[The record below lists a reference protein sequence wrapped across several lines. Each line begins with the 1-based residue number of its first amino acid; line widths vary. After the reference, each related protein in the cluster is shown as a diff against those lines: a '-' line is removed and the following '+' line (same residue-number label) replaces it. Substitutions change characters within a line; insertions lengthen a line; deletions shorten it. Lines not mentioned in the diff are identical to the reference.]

1 MGLDPSALIDLSAL
15 CHNLQ
20 RVREAA
26 PQSRIMAVIKA
37 DGYGHGML
45 RVARALQDADAL
57 AVARVNEGVRLRE
70 AGEGRPITVLE
81 GFFDQADLEAAA
93 SHDLE
98 PVIHEAGQIT
108 RLEQNPPANPV
119 ACWLKL
125 DTGMHRLGMPPD
137 TAAEAFRRLSDC
149 AAVKGRVRL
158 MTHLAN
164 ADDTGD
170 PATDRQLQLFRKLVQ
185 DLGTEACSANSG
197 GLLGWKE
204 THSEWVRPGIM
215 LYGASPFL
223 DHTGEDDGLL
233 PVMTLRSRVIA
244 VNRYRKGDRIG
255 YGGSW
260 SCPEDMPIGVVA
272 IGYGDGY
279 PRHAAAGT
287 PVLINGRRVPL
298 VGRVS
303 MDSITVD
310 LRTQPG
316 VKVGDPVV
324 LWGRGLPIEEIA
336 RAADTISYQLLCC
349 ITSRV
354 EIIESEKD
362 SAA

>member
-93 SHDLE
+93 KHDLE
-98 PVIHEAGQIT
+98 LVIHEAGQIA
-108 RLEQNPPANPV
+108 RLERHNPFTPV
-119 ACWLKL
+119 SCWLKL
-125 DTGMHRLGMPPD
+125 DTGMHRLGIAPEG
-137 TAAEAFRRLSDC
+137 AAEGFRRLSGC
-149 AAVKGRVRL
+149 KAVKGKVRL

-170 PATDRQLQLFRKLVQ
+170 PATDRQLRLFRELVREF
-185 DLGTEACSANSG
+185 DTEACSANSG

-223 DHTGEDDGLL
+223 NRNGLDDGLL

-244 VNRYRKGDRIG
+244 VNRYRKGDKIG
-255 YGGSW
+255 YGGTW
-260 SCPEDMPIGVVA
+260 SCPEDMPVGVVA

-279 PRHAAAGT
+279 PRHAADGT
-287 PVLINGRRVPL
+287 PVLINGHRVPL

-316 VKVGDPVV
+316 VKVGDPAI
-324 LWGRGLPIEEIA
+324 LWGEGLPAEEIA
-336 RAADTISYQLLCC
+336 RAADTIPYQLFCC
-349 ITSRV
+349 ITNRV
-354 EIIESEKD
+354 EIIESDED
-362 SAA
+362 TAA